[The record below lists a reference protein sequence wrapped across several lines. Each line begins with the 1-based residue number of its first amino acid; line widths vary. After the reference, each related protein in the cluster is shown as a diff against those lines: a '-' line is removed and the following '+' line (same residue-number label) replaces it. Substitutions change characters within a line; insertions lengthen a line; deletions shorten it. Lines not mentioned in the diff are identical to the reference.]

1 MNKFLCL
8 TLSAITIISASTTD
22 ARLKSVVTS
31 NLNHGPLSS
40 GRAMSATLDSPMTAE
55 EYCPAVCEGYTAEA
69 LDCGQDMEPKA
80 CPDSDCGNYYKC
92 MPVVCEDGY
101 DTKLKKCALEIQP
114 DNFRCSKCAQ

>member
-1 MNKFLCL
+1 MKKFLCL
-8 TLSAITIISASTTD
+8 TLSAITIISASTVD
-22 ARLKSVVTS
+22 ARLKSVTATNTRPGS
-31 NLNHGPLSS
+31 SSS
-40 GRAMSATLDSPMTAE
+40 GSTMSGSPNRPMTAE
-55 EYCPAVCEGYTAEA
+55 EYCPTVCQGYTLGA
-69 LDCGQDMEPKA
+69 LECGQEMEPKA